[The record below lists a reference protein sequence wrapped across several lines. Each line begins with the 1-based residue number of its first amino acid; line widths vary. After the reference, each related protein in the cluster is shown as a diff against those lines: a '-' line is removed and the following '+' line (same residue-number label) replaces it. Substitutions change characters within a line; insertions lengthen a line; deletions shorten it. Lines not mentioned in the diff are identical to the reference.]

1 MKKSIITL
9 LSTAF
14 LIVLS
19 SNIQAQKIKLA
30 HVNTAEIMQQ
40 LIARDSVEI
49 KLAQVQKE
57 MQGDLQK
64 RQAKLTA
71 DYQEYLGKKDSLSKI
86 MLQMTEE
93 SLRKDQQQL
102 EVLPQQYEQ
111 VFQDTQNKLLEP
123 LKLQL
128 EAAIQ
133 KISKTQAFTY
143 VFDASTVLYSKGG
156 TDISSTVRQELNL
169 SAVSANAPAIAPG
182 K

>member
-9 LSTAF
+9 FSTII
-14 LIVLS
+14 LLVVS
-19 SNIQAQKIKLA
+19 TNIQAQKIKLA

-40 LIARDSVEI
+40 LIAKDSIEI
-49 KLAQVQKE
+49 KLAQIQKE
-57 MQGDLQK
+57 MQLDLQK
-64 RQAKLTA
+64 RQAKLNQ

-111 VFQDTQNKLLEP
+111 VFQDNQNQLVQP
-123 LKLQL
+123 LKIKL
-128 EAAIQ
+128 EQAIQ
-133 KISKTQAFTY
+133 KISDEQAYTY

-156 TDISSTVRQELNL
+156 TDISAEVRKELGL
-169 SAVSANAPAIAPG
+169 ANPVANGSVLAPG